1 MMLILLFSFND
12 RQPTTILRLIMVST
26 TAMDLL
32 RTTDLF
38 PSMAVIMDLLLITD
52 LPHITVDPSTATIM
66 DLLPMDLSTM
76 IIMGLDTRS
85 TMAPRSLPSIS
96 ATTTTIIIAVP
107 TMDGRSSMM
116 TTITIILTITV
127 PSTITIMMVIT
138 DSLAS
143 TASQDTARTVGRA
156 ERVVPADAE
165 DAGDINEVCNLEH
178 FKLSSFPCQPSVNFC
193 SLGHPHFGFGRFVK
207 SFPWSGGC
215 CSSSESNTFEHLH

>member
-1 MMLILLFSFND
+1 
-12 RQPTTILRLIMVST
+12 MVSTPARPST

-138 DSLAS
+138 ASLA
-143 TASQDTARTVGRA
+143 TRPARTRLARWEGRKGWC
-156 ERVVPADAE
+156 RRTRRTR
-165 DAGDINEVCNLEH
+165 G
-178 FKLSSFPCQPSVNFC
+178 
-193 SLGHPHFGFGRFVK
+193 
-207 SFPWSGGC
+207 
-215 CSSSESNTFEHLH
+215 T